1 MLRKF
6 LPHAAIILSAMYFV
20 FYGIDRVNSAMA
32 FIDNPMTKMLLVVL
46 GLISIINAIFLIR
59 DNRAKE
65 RKRQAKLRKM
75 QEARKGQR

>member
-6 LPHAAIILSAMYFV
+6 LPHAAIILSLMYFV
-20 FYGIDRVNSAMA
+20 FYVIDRINSAMA
-32 FIDNPMTKMLLVVL
+32 FIDNDLTKALLVVL
-46 GLISIINAIFLIR
+46 GVISIINAFFLIL

-75 QEARKGQR
+75 QEARKNRA